1 MNEEKMLMTEL
12 IAVLVFDFV
21 LFCTDVI
28 MAGNLGLWIAIHA
41 AESLYVGGLIENSVE
56 VKE

>member
-1 MNEEKMLMTEL
+1 MNEEKMLMAEL

-21 LFCTDVI
+21 LLCTDAI

-41 AESLYVGGLIENSVE
+41 AGSLYVGWLIENSVE
-56 VKE
+56 VRE